1 MQTKYID
8 MSRNS
13 LDNDFEYQNKVE
25 EVQQDLMV
33 AIQERDDTVSN
44 LIDILERVS
53 DSAFG
58 GGYDGRNYEK
68 GHNTIDKLEEKINN
82 NTISCDT
89 TRMST
94 AIDKARQVL
103 DHYKA
108 INSFEAK
115 SEDET
120 CDVNAGLTF

>member
-1 MQTKYID
+1 

-44 LIDILERVS
+44 LIDILEKVS
-53 DSAFG
+53 NNAFG
-58 GGYDGRNYEK
+58 GGYDGMNYEN
-68 GHNTIDKLEEKINN
+68 GHNTIDELEEKFNN

-89 TRMST
+89 DRMST

-108 INSFEAK
+108 TNSFEAK

-120 CDVNAGLTF
+120 CDIDGGLTF